1 MDEPLIST
9 PENNYRFFYA
19 ASASSVASL
28 VILLVITGYTAYVS
42 TNVGV
47 LMTDMTEVVDD
58 IRLILPD
65 IEESIKMLQSIC
77 KHENFTK
84 TYGSVCGI

>member
-1 MDEPLIST
+1 MNT
-9 PENNYRFFYA
+9 PFLGSPETNYKFFYG
-19 ASASSVASL
+19 ASASAIISL
-28 VILLVITGYTAYVS
+28 IVLLIITGYTAF
-42 TNVGV
+42 TATHVGH

-65 IEESIKMLQSIC
+65 VQKSIEMLRAIC

-84 TYGSVCGI
+84 SYGSVCGI